1 MHPAPRLPRPGAAAM
16 RYLSSLGCLRHPT
29 PRPPAGGDLQVVT
42 APRGVDLRMAISQ
55 ALSMQLETTS
65 SVLGCGPGTAASAS
79 QQQQQQSM
87 PGTPATL
94 PCGLASAAGTPVTS
108 FRLAGIP
115 LAGSQLAPD
124 EQQQQPEAGAWPGMP
139 SPRVMHPGSGGSQM
153 HTLAPVLGP
162 GGASRALPGALT
174 PRPHLQA
181 AKGAWAQAEGGA
193 AEEQGEWCRAITL
206 DQQEFVPPEAPVL
219 RLAASRPWSH
229 DGTGSAANLAT
240 LRTERPSP
248 IDITYR
254 ARAAGGV
261 GRPV

>member
-1 MHPAPRLPRPGAAAM
+1 M
-16 RYLSSLGCLRHPT
+16 RYLSSLGCLRHPI

-55 ALSMQLETTS
+55 ALSMQLETAS

-124 EQQQQPEAGAWPGMP
+124 EQQQQQEAGAWPGMP
-139 SPRVMHPGSGGSQM
+139 SPRVMHPGSGGSQV

-240 LRTERPSP
+240 MRAERPSP